1 MITIRN
7 NIVSR
12 IPGDIKRPANY
23 TWVDARDINRDDI
36 ARLEEEFA
44 IDSELLADIMDPDEQ
59 ARIEK
64 EDDYTALIVRLP
76 AKDDDVEGVNQYAI
90 PLGIVMFE
98 KMLIT
103 ICQSDSIVLE
113 DFARKRFRQY
123 PVETKEG
130 FVISI
135 MERSALVYIRL
146 LKYINRQKN
155 QVEEKLTGNVQNRE
169 LLQLQQI
176 QKSLVFFKTSLT
188 TNEMLLEKLQKSPY
202 FKLTTEEEMDFLEDT
217 ITDTKQAISMAD
229 IYSDLLRGTMEVFS
243 SVIGNNMN
251 EIMKR
256 LTIITIALMFPTF
269 IVGFYG
275 MNIALPFDNVPH
287 IWQYLL
293 LACVI
298 SAFLGSFILSDRRNN
313 SPKKDRDE
321 RLKDKHSKHIKKEKK
336 TKFSFFKR
344 KKSKL

>member
-7 NIVSR
+7 NVVSR
-12 IPGDIKRPANY
+12 IPGDIKKPAQY

-90 PLGIVMFE
+90 PLGIVMFDQ
-98 KMLIT
+98 MLIT

-155 QVEEKLTGNVQNRE
+155 QVEEKLSGAVQNEE

-188 TNEMLLEKLQKSPY
+188 TNEMLLEKLQKSPF
-202 FKLTTEEEMDFLEDT
+202 FKLTSEEEMDFLEDT

-275 MNIALPFDNVPH
+275 MNVALPLVDVHN
-287 IWQYLL
+287 IWLYLM
-293 LACVI
+293 LACI
-298 SAFLGSFILSDRRNN
+298 TSAFIGSWILSDRRNN
-313 SPKKDRDE
+313 SPRREKIKRLGKGNSKKA
-321 RLKDKHSKHIKKEKK
+321 EKK
-336 TKFSFFKR
+336 PFLSFLR
-344 KKSKL
+344 KKSRKSN

>member
-7 NIVSR
+7 NVVSR
-12 IPGDIKRPANY
+12 VPGDMAKKANY

-64 EDDYTALIVRLP
+64 EDEYTALIVRLP
-76 AKDDDVEGVNQYAI
+76 AKDDDCEGVNQYAI
-90 PLGIVMFE
+90 PLGIVLYGNMV
-98 KMLIT
+98 IT
-103 ICQSDSIVLE
+103 ICQSDSVVLE

-155 QVEEKLTGNVQNRE
+155 QVEEKLSGSVMNRE

-202 FKLTTEEEMDFLEDT
+202 FKLSSEEEIDFLEDT
-217 ITDTKQAISMAD
+217 ITDMKQAISMAD
-229 IYSDLLRGTMEVFS
+229 IYSDLLRGTMEVFG
-243 SVIGNNMN
+243 SVISNNIN
-251 EIMKR
+251 VIMKR
-256 LTIITIALMFPTF
+256 LTILSIALMFPTF
-269 IVGFYG
+269 IVSFYG
-275 MNIALPFDNVPH
+275 MNVNLPFDKVH
-287 IWQYLL
+287 YAWVILL
-293 LACVI
+293 LVCI
-298 SAFLGSFILSDRRNN
+298 FSAFIGSWFLSDKR
-313 SPKKDRDE
+313 S
-321 RLKDKHSKHIKKEKK
+321 DKALRKANEEEEKK
-336 TKFSFFKR
+336 KNKKKSRNKKGFFFK
-344 KKSKL
+344 KKKA

>member
-7 NIVSR
+7 NVVSR
-12 IPGDIKRPANY
+12 VPGDKKVADY
-23 TWVDARDINRDDI
+23 TWVDAREINRDDI

-64 EDDYTALIVRLP
+64 EDDYTALIIRLP

-90 PLGIVMFE
+90 PLGIVMFDD
-98 KMLIT
+98 MLIT

-113 DFARKRFRQY
+113 DFSKRRFRQY

-130 FVISI
+130 FIMSI

-155 QVEEKLTGNVQNRE
+155 QVEEKLSGVVQNKE

-176 QKSLVFFKTSLT
+176 QKSLVYFKTSLT

-202 FKLTTEEEMDFLEDT
+202 FKLSSEEEVDFLEDT
-217 ITDTKQAISMAD
+217 ITDTKQAISMAA
-229 IYSDLLRGTMEVFS
+229 IYADLLKGTMDVFG
-243 SVIGNNMN
+243 SVISNNMN

-275 MNIALPFDNVPH
+275 MNVTLPLLHIQYIWVYIAL
-287 IWQYLL
+287 
-293 LACVI
+293 ACLI
-298 SAFLGSFILSDRRNN
+298 SPIIGSLILSDKRNS
-313 SPKKDRDE
+313 SPKKE
-321 RLKDKHSKHIKKEKK
+321 KDTSSKIVKKKGASVSFLGLFNKGK
-336 TKFSFFKR
+336 TK
-344 KKSKL
+344 